1 VGTIRAGAGMRILL
15 YLAAVFPA
23 GAAAGC
29 IALAVTRRRLAWLA
43 PAVFFASVA
52 AVPLLYATGRA
63 R

>member
-1 VGTIRAGAGMRILL
+1 MRILL
-15 YLAAVFPA
+15 YLVAAFPA

-43 PAVFFASVA
+43 PAVFFAAVA

>member
-1 VGTIRAGAGMRILL
+1 MIILL
-15 YLAAVFPA
+15 CLIAVFPA

-43 PAVFFASVA
+43 PAVFFTAIT